1 MKTYSTFDI
10 IGPRMIGPSS
20 SHTAGAAKL
29 GYMAWK
35 IAGRDV
41 KRAVITLYG
50 SFARTGR
57 GHGTDKAL
65 VAGVLGLEP
74 DDERLRY
81 AMLLAREADIE
92 VEVRFSGDETEHPN
106 TARILIEDS
115 EGSITEVVG
124 ASTGRRNKRRY
135 QHLGPRAGKRCVYAR
150 FPPGPQHGG
159 LYGN

>member
-1 MKTYSTFDI
+1 MS
-10 IGPRMIGPSS
+10 P
-20 SHTAGAAKL
+20 
-29 GYMAWK
+29 
-35 IAGRDV
+35 
-41 KRAVITLYG
+41 
-50 SFARTGR
+50 
-57 GHGTDKAL
+57 
-65 VAGVLGLEP
+65 GVLGLEP

-115 EGSITEVVG
+115 AGSITEVVG
-124 ASTGRRNKRRY
+124 ASTGGGSILITSINGLCVEFSGDYPTLIIRQKDVPGVINGVTSI
-135 QHLGPRAGKRCVYAR
+135 LGPRAGKRCVYAR